1 MQFMQQ
7 KQEIYNKSV
16 KKTII
21 NSHALGKAISKEFF
35 KHYQLYIMLLLP
47 ISWYI
52 VFQYLPM
59 YGIQIAF
66 KNFNPVKGIIG
77 SPWVGLKNFN
87 RFFSSFYF
95 WNLIWNT
102 ISLNIYS
109 LIVGFPIPIVLAIIV
124 NEIKGKHFK
133 KILQNITYIPH
144 FLSVVVVVGMLYI
157 FLSPQTG
164 LINILLKNLGFQSIA
179 FMEKADWFKT
189 IYVFSDI
196 WQEAGWASIIY
207 IAALAGVDASIYEAA
222 IVDGASRFQRII
234 YVSIPSILP
243 TIIILLILRVGQLMN
258 VGFEKVLLMQ
268 NSLNMASSDVI
279 STFIYRYGVQQGEY
293 SYTAAVGLFNSLIN
307 FTVLILAN
315 TVAKRK
321 SESSLW

>member
-1 MQFMQQ
+1 MQQ
-7 KQEIYNKSV
+7 KQEIYHKSV
-16 KKTII
+16 KKTMI
-21 NSHALGKAISKEFF
+21 NTHTLRKSISKEFF

-52 VFQYLPM
+52 IFQYLPM

-66 KNFNPVKGIIG
+66 KNFNPIKGIIG

-133 KILQNITYIPH
+133 KVLQNITYIPH

-164 LINILLKNLGFQSIA
+164 LINILLKNLGFQSVA
-179 FMEKADWFKT
+179 FMEKAEWFKT
-189 IYVFSDI
+189 IYVFSDV
-196 WQEAGWASIIY
+196 WQEAGWTSIIY

-243 TIIILLILRVGQLMN
+243 TIIILLILRIGQLMN

-268 NSLNMASSDVI
+268 NSLNMSSSDVI